1 MGDLGEVG
9 LVKRGADRAWTAAV
23 VLAGLLAAC
32 PGGEGD
38 GDTSEATTQGD
49 DGTTM
54 VAVGDSTTAPGSSTS
69 AAVDSTTTGDP
80 DSGPGPVTTVT
91 NGMTSNAVTDEG
103 CDLGTLGSDSGRY
116 EFNEASVCIVDQI
129 DRVGMPFVA
138 RLLIDSTDEYNAAT
152 PADDQFLMFA
162 GEVSGS
168 LAALHVLLDAAIT
181 GQGLLPCGLAACNQ
195 VTTPLVIPDTI
206 DFDPSSDGGFPNG
219 RHPAEPVFDL
229 MLAALLLDAEAH
241 PLTTYA
247 EMPLSPAD
255 NDVPFETTMPY
266 LAPPH

>member
-1 MGDLGEVG
+1 MN
-9 LVKRGADRAWTAAV
+9 RGARPWTAAV

-32 PGGEGD
+32 PNGEGD
-38 GDTSEATTQGD
+38 GDTSDATTQGE

-54 VAVGDSTTAPGSSTS
+54 AVQGDSTTGPGSSTTT
-69 AAVDSTTTGDP
+69 AVADSSTTADP
-80 DSGPGPVTTVT
+80 DTGPVTTIT

-162 GEVSGS
+162 AEVSGS
-168 LAALHVLLDAAIT
+168 LAALHALLDAAIV
-181 GQGLLPCGLAACNQ
+181 GQGLMPCGLAACNQ

-206 DFDPSSDGGFPNG
+206 DFDPSSDAGFPNG
-219 RHPAEPVFDL
+219 RHPADPVFDL

-247 EMPLSPAD
+247 DMPLSPAD
-255 NDVPFETTMPY
+255 NDVPFEATMPY

>member
-1 MGDLGEVG
+1 M
-9 LVKRGADRAWTAAV
+9 KRGADRAWTAAV

-32 PGGEGD
+32 PGGEGG
-38 GDTSEATTQGD
+38 GDTSDGTTQG

-54 VAVGDSTTAPGSSTS
+54 VAADSTTGPGSSTGTPQ
-69 AAVDSTTTGDP
+69 DGTTTGDP
-80 DSGPGPVTTVT
+80 DSGPVTTMTTMTTVT
-91 NGMTSNAVTDEG
+91 NGMTSNAVTDDG

-168 LAALHVLLDAAIT
+168 LAALHVLLDAAIM
-181 GQGLLPCGLAACNQ
+181 GQGLMPCGLAACNQ

-206 DFDPSSDGGFPNG
+206 DFDPSSNAGFPNG
-219 RHPAEPVFDL
+219 RHPADPVFDL

-255 NDVPFETTMPY
+255 NDVPFETAMPY